1 MAFNGSG
8 TFSRIYNWVNDRN
21 AALKIRADR
30 MDAEMDGFATGLSTC
45 ITKDGQTTISANIPF
60 NNKRITG
67 LGDAS
72 ADTDA
77 LNRQTGDGR
86 YLYMAR
92 ADVASASTTDLST
105 SKAGH
110 QRVTGTTTITSF
122 GTGANLIRMLTFAG
136 ALTLTHDG
144 TSLILPAGINILTA
158 AGDTAVFAS
167 DGSGNWRCLAYQKAD
182 AQIVTQTEEDVA
194 SASTCDIGAA
204 KSDRVRITGTTT
216 ITSFGTG
223 ANRTRWVRFADAL
236 TLTHGAT
243 TLILPGGANITTAAG
258 DVALFKSD
266 GSGNWR
272 CYNYQRAADGVDQFD
287 TATQTEM
294 EALTAGY
301 AVTPPNQHYH
311 PGHPKT
317 IAHAGVTGNILF
329 DYNVSSITDTGTG
342 DATCVSDLTYSS
354 TGNMVAVVDREAT
367 TDNNIAGVYSLTT
380 TSVRATNLNAN
391 TLNRNDPASWF
402 WMIGGDI

>member
-1 MAFNGSG
+1 
-8 TFSRIYNWVNDRN
+8 
-21 AALKIRADR
+21 
-30 MDAEMDGFATGLSTC
+30 MDGFATGLSTC

-194 SASTCDIGAA
+194 SASTCDIGSA

-311 PGHPKT
+311 PGHAKVLCQC
-317 IAHAGVTGNILF
+317 GVTGNILY
-329 DYNVSSITDTGTG
+329 DYNVSSITDIGAG
-342 DATCVSDLTYSS
+342 DVQCNFDVTMSS
-354 TGNMVAVVDREAT
+354 TDNMVPIGDIIGT
-367 TDNNIAGVYSLTT
+367 TLRWYQHGYSLTT
-380 TSVRATNLNAN
+380 TAYRRSNYSEPGSARA
-391 TLNRNDPASWF
+391 DPSSWSF
-402 WMIGGDI
+402 FVGGDI